1 MAIEG
6 FNFKELAATFAQQA
20 GEIIPADISPQ
31 DKKYVLNLI
40 TQFCM
45 ISGDSLNKD
54 ANLGFDATQ
63 ATIVTQFI
71 GEWTLHKSLDL
82 IRGGVPMQLRN
93 PIMQKLAFAIFEEAK
108 SALIK
113 KLPDEQVI
121 NSVEKKVNQI
131 YQAEIALLAQ
141 KGAIPQETA
150 QNALSQSN
158 IDEMAKKEN
167 EVVAKF
173 SNKKILKLVSIA
185 MILKKMPQDKVK
197 AILDSLDPHDVKFII
212 DHMKIENLENKIDK
226 TIVLESL
233 YDMRK
238 ELPEPKEIN
247 VEKVM
252 RKLNRALSLSKPQVI
267 ETIIK
272 QERPNIKNFVYDQ
285 KFPTLSVF
293 TPSMLQIISDYLEEK
308 LNDYKEKPNEDK

>member
-1 MAIEG
+1 MPIEG

-20 GEIIPADISPQ
+20 AEIIPADISPQ

-40 TQFCM
+40 SQFCM

-54 ANLGFDATQ
+54 PNLGFDATQ

-108 SALIK
+108 SALQR

-131 YQAEIALLAQ
+131 YQAEISLLAQ

-293 TPSMLQIISDYLEEK
+293 TPCMLQVISDYLEEK